1 MQNTMQEPQLRPAEQ
16 GPSEERPPLSREM
29 RTSIVGIVFIIGG
42 LAALLAVVTRSVLL
56 GVLVVPLLGVMFLA
70 LGILTDRHVLFF
82 IPGSIMTGLGI
93 GLLISQEWLSGATS
107 NIQGSLPVIGLGL
120 GFVAITPLCW
130 YVSRLLLVWPLF
142 PGAILLIIGVGVLI
156 GGPVWSE
163 IAGPLVLVAAGC
175 YLLLWRASHP
185 LNHSVRERRARRHS
199 WNSDR

>member
-1 MQNTMQEPQLRPAEQ
+1 MQNTMQEPQLRPVEHR
-16 GPSEERPPLSREM
+16 PFERPPLSQQM

-42 LAALLAVVTRSVLL
+42 LAALLAVVTQSALL
-56 GVLVVPLLGVMFLA
+56 GVLVVPLLGVMFLT
-70 LGILTDRHVLFF
+70 LGILTDRHVVFF

-93 GLLISQEWLSGATS
+93 GLLISQEWLSGAAG
-107 NIQGSLPVIGLGL
+107 NIQGSLPVLGLGL

-130 YVSRLLLVWPLF
+130 YTTRLLLVWPLF
-142 PGAILLIIGVGVLI
+142 PGAILLIIGGGVLI

-185 LNHSVRERRARRHS
+185 INHSVRERPARRHT
-199 WNSDR
+199 WDRDRW